1 MSEESDARNITLNYD
16 DGSMTMSVG
25 NAKDIFGDDFDGLDP
40 DPVEKTASVKKHDRV
55 RVIGGDTQSIEPYT
69 YTYKSWP
76 TSNASNAA
84 GGTVILMEWEGSD
97 GAFTARVSGRI
108 SDAAQFFHDNATK
121 TLVFRTE
128 RGTKYGPFAEASE

>member
-1 MSEESDARNITLNYD
+1 MSDETDARNITLNYD
-16 DGSMTMSVG
+16 GGSMVMSVG
-25 NAKDIFGDDFDGLDP
+25 NAKSIFGDDFAGLDP
-40 DPVEKTASVKKHDRV
+40 EPEEKTASVSGHSRT
-55 RVIGGDTQSIEPYT
+55 RIIGGSSKTISAYT

-84 GGTVILMEWEGSD
+84 GGTVILMNWEGSEGD
-97 GAFTARVSGRI
+97 FTARVSGSI
-108 SDAAQFFHDNATK
+108 ADAAQFFHDNATK

>member
-1 MSEESDARNITLNYD
+1 MSDETDARNITLND
-16 DGSMTMSVG
+16 DGGSMVMSVG
-25 NAKDIFGDDFDGLDP
+25 NAKSIFGDDFDGLDP
-40 DPVEKTASVKKHDRV
+40 EPEEKTASVKKHNRV
-55 RVIGGDTQSIEPYT
+55 RVIGGTSKSIEPYT

-84 GGTVILMEWEGSD
+84 GGTVILMDWTGSD
-97 GAFTARVSGRI
+97 GSFTARVSGRI
-108 SDAAQFFHDNATK
+108 ADAAQFFHDNATK